1 MLKRLKKNLPELNG
15 SARRAWVFGMALI
28 PTVLSA
34 QEFILPMDDISRM
47 QMVREDVH
55 RQTAVHSG
63 MQPVYTRF
71 IEGFDTDA
79 AVRKD
84 TSGGRSLAHR
94 KIFEEHL
101 VIADKPGL
109 RFVFDPIFNFSGG
122 GELRRNGFPEGNP
135 NPLYVNTRGFAV
147 SGKVGDAV
155 YVYTDFTENQARFPA
170 YLTEFVQNYNV
181 VPGMGRVKPFGE
193 GGYDFSMASG
203 FVGFNPAKWLTVQAG
218 HFKHFL
224 GHGSRSLL
232 LSDNAFN
239 YPFAGYTVSLWG
251 GKVQFRSNVALMQSL
266 ERLPLGDAP
275 ESLFKRKRV
284 SFNYLSLKP
293 VKSLEIGFY
302 EAVMWRAFREGSGN
316 TPFDYSALNPLIF
329 TNTLRFGLD
338 DPNRNAMVGVNAAWQ
353 PIDKL
358 RFYGQYMRDRGGDAK
373 GGYQA
378 GVHAYGLAK
387 YFDVRLEYNQA
398 EEGSYAAANALQG
411 FTHLNQPLA
420 HPMGSGFKEVLA
432 ALTFLRK
439 RWYLRAEWV
448 AADLTAGVRDPLL
461 TPGAGAAEAMRVF
474 YQDYR
479 VAYIFNPRNQM
490 QVFAGFTD
498 RSTEADHGNTRNAFW
513 YFGLKTR
520 LPRTYRNF

>member
-1 MLKRLKKNLPELNG
+1 MLNRLKKNAPE
-15 SARRAWVFGMALI
+15 RPFGAVHALCAGM
-28 PTVLSA
+28 VLISSGLA
-34 QEFILPMDDISRM
+34 GQEFILPFDDISRV
-47 QMVREDVH
+47 QMIRDDVH

-71 IEGFDTDA
+71 IEGFDEDA
-79 AVRKD
+79 AVKRD
-84 TSGGRSLAHR
+84 TASGRTLAGR

-101 VIADKPGL
+101 VIVDKPGL

-122 GELRRNGFPEGNP
+122 EELRRNGFPEGNP

-155 YVYTDFTENQARFPA
+155 YIYTDFTENQARFPA
-170 YLTEFVQNYNV
+170 YLTEFVQDYNV

-193 GGYDFSMASG
+193 GGFDFSMASG
-203 FVGFNPAKWLTVQAG
+203 FVGFNPSKWLTVQAG

-251 GKVQFRSNVALMQSL
+251 GKVQLRNNVALMQSL

-284 SFNYLSLKP
+284 SFNYLSVKP
-293 VKSLEIGFY
+293 VKSLEIGLY

-338 DPNRNAMVGVNAAWQ
+338 DPHRNAMVGVNAAWQ
-353 PIDKL
+353 FIDML
-358 RFYGQYMRDRGGDAK
+358 RLYGQYMRDRGGDAK
-373 GGYQA
+373 GGVQL
-378 GVHAYGLAK
+378 GVHAYGLAE
-387 YFDVRLEYNQA
+387 YFDLRLEYNEA
-398 EEGSYAAANALQG
+398 EEGSYASANALQG

-420 HPMGSGFKEVLA
+420 HPMGSGFKEVLG

-439 RWYLRAEWV
+439 RWYARAEWV
-448 AADLTAGVRDPLL
+448 VAELTGGVRDPLL
-461 TPGAGAAEAMRVF
+461 TRGDPAAEAARVN
-474 YQDYR
+474 YLDCR

-498 RSTEADHGNTRNAFW
+498 RRTEADSGNTRNSFW